1 MALTKK
7 DLVLAVA
14 KDTKLAQVDVKQV
27 VHKTL
32 HHIIEFL
39 KAGHTIELRNFGVFK
54 VKQRAPRR
62 GRNPKTGQ
70 EVPVPSKRVV
80 VFKPG
85 LLMRLH
91 ISAEGTRL
99 LPGTEGGQGSAG
111 GGK

>member
-14 KDTKLAQVDVKQV
+14 RNTGITQVNVKRV
-27 VHKTL
+27 VQRTL
-32 HHIIEFL
+32 DLLVENL
-39 KAGHTIELRNFGVFK
+39 KEGKTIELRNFGVFK
-54 VKQRAPRR
+54 VRQRAPRR

-85 LLMRLH
+85 LLMRQD
-91 ISAEGTRL
+91 IR
-99 LPGTEGGQGSAG
+99 
-111 GGK
+111 

>member
-14 KDTKLAQVDVKQV
+14 RDTGITQVDVKRV
-27 VHKTL
+27 VQRML
-32 HHIIEFL
+32 DRLVESL
-39 KAGHTIELRNFGVFK
+39 KEGKTIELRNFGVFK
-54 VKQRAPRR
+54 VRQRAPRR

-85 LLMRLH
+85 LLMRQD
-91 ISAEGTRL
+91 I
-99 LPGTEGGQGSAG
+99 
-111 GGK
+111 K

>member
-7 DLVLAVA
+7 ELVLTVA
-14 KDTKLAQVDVKQV
+14 KETGITQVDVKRV
-27 VHKTL
+27 VQRTLDNLIANLKEGKTV
-32 HHIIEFL
+32 
-39 KAGHTIELRNFGVFK
+39 ELRNFGVFK

-85 LLMRLH
+85 LLMRQD
-91 ISAEGTRL
+91 I
-99 LPGTEGGQGSAG
+99 
-111 GGK
+111 K

>member
-7 DLVLAVA
+7 DLVIAVSKETGITQA
-14 KDTKLAQVDVKQV
+14 EVKQV
-27 VHKTL
+27 VHRTL
-32 HHIIEFL
+32 HQIIEYL
-39 KAGHTIELRNFGVFK
+39 KSGQTIELRNFGVFK

-70 EVPVPSKRVV
+70 EVPVPAKRAV

-91 ISAEGTRL
+91 V
-99 LPGTEGGQGSAG
+99 
-111 GGK
+111 K

>member
-14 KDTKLAQVDVKQV
+14 KDTGITQVDVKRVIQRTFDHL
-27 VHKTL
+27 VHSLTEGK
-32 HHIIEFL
+32 
-39 KAGHTIELRNFGVFK
+39 TIELRNFGVFK
-54 VKQRAPRR
+54 VRQRAPRR

-85 LLMRLH
+85 LLMRQD
-91 ISAEGTRL
+91 I
-99 LPGTEGGQGSAG
+99 
-111 GGK
+111 K